1 MAVMKIK
8 REKTLMMA
16 GLSDSVDSGGEQ
28 KEAAA
33 GIRPVPADQ
42 KPHAERFVRHKL
54 IVETTP

>member
-1 MAVMKIK
+1 MKIK

-42 KPHAERFVRHKL
+42 K
-54 IVETTP
+54 TTCRAFRKAQINSRDNALT